1 MKSLTQAETSVHFQT
16 DIITSFS
23 VTFGTFFVMKS
34 LQAAT
39 SNERHDFRVALL
51 TCKSFFAFSAADF
64 ELNVTK
70 PTG

>member
-1 MKSLTQAETSVHFQT
+1 MKGLTQAETSVHFQT

-39 SNERHDFRVALL
+39 SNERHDFRLL
-51 TCKSFFAFSAADF
+51 YLLVNHSLHSRLQT
-64 ELNVTK
+64 LN
-70 PTG
+70 